1 MFQLC
6 FDGTTAVAS
15 IATRGAITATRTRQS
30 GGQTAVT
37 RSLLAG
43 QKALGARADRT
54 INPVV
59 QKRVDKFVALSRG
72 VDRAGAR
79 LKRRALGRPEPP
91 PQLRRQKKATVGT
104 GAALDAFETDMDDTV
119 DERLLSPQQRRAL
132 MLARR
137 GYHATATGVF
147 RGFANRV
154 IDLSR
159 RVVSLG
165 VPSSASSTPGDDL
178 AQRKLI
184 ADAHHANDDPETC
197 TESTAPGAASDNDE
211 EGQFKD
217 CTFGTNATAA
227 AAAAS
232 GHGAAYDQLARQL
245 ARAVN
250 TKS

>member
-1 MFQLC
+1 MC

-15 IATRGAITATRTRQS
+15 IATRGAIVATKTRQA

-72 VDRAGAR
+72 IDRAGAR

-104 GAALDAFETDMDDTV
+104 GAALDAFEPDMDDTV

-165 VPSSASSTPGDDL
+165 VPSSASPGDDL

-184 ADAHHANDDPETC
+184 ADAHHADEDPETC

-227 AAAAS
+227 AAS